1 MDGAAQILAHV
12 IPRLRYRPRHPT
24 PNRYARLPMKLTVAT
39 PSILLIALVALVA
52 PPPARAHHS
61 FGVVYDANQPI
72 TLTGTVTKLEWT
84 NPHAHLLI
92 DVKDSSGK
100 VVSWTLEGYP
110 ATVLSRTGWKRDE
123 TVKPGDTITIFGWKA
138 RDGSPLAHL
147 RQATLPDGRKLF
159 FGPPAGTG
167 EGAAAVR

>member
-1 MDGAAQILAHV
+1 MMLTAA
-12 IPRLRYRPRHPT
+12 
-24 PNRYARLPMKLTVAT
+24 ARTVGFVVV
-39 PSILLIALVALVA
+39 IALPAAA
-52 PPPARAHHS
+52 PAFAHHS
-61 FGVVYDANQPI
+61 FGVVYDANQPV

-84 NPHAHLLI
+84 NPHAHLVI

-100 VVSWTLEGYP
+100 VVAWTLEGYP
-110 ATVLSRTGWKRDE
+110 ATVLARTGWKRDE

-147 RQATLPDGRKLF
+147 RQATLQDGRKLF

-167 EGAAAVR
+167 EGAATVR

>member
-1 MDGAAQILAHV
+1 
-12 IPRLRYRPRHPT
+12 
-24 PNRYARLPMKLTVAT
+24 MKLTVAI
-39 PSILLIALVALVA
+39 PAILLLALVALAA
-52 PPPARAHHS
+52 PPLADAHHS
-61 FGVVYDANQPI
+61 FGVVYDANQPV

-84 NPHAHLLI
+84 NPHAHLFI
-92 DVKDSSGK
+92 DVKEGSGK

-167 EGAAAVR
+167 EGAATVR

>member
-1 MDGAAQILAHV
+1 MTLA
-12 IPRLRYRPRHPT
+12 
-24 PNRYARLPMKLTVAT
+24 VAVRSCLALSLVFLLSP
-39 PSILLIALVALVA
+39 PSAD
-52 PPPARAHHS
+52 AHHS
-61 FGVVYDANQPI
+61 FGVVYDANQPV

-84 NPHAHLLI
+84 NPHAHLFI
-92 DVKDSSGK
+92 DVKESNGK

-110 ATVLSRTGWKRDE
+110 ATVLARTGWKRDQ

-167 EGAAAVR
+167 EGAATVR